1 MCNIA
6 FLCGDFLAESI
17 DVMEES
23 NGLLHVTLCRLECDL
38 VEAHQQLVALLWIL
52 LFSVIIWLDESI
64 RHDEG
69 CSERLYCLGKV
80 KVDDL
85 CECRVVGIQHL
96 LGLGDTFF
104 KHVDDFC
111 SLTLIDS

>member
-6 FLCGDFLAESI
+6 FLRGDSLAESI

-23 NGLLHVTLCRLECDL
+23 NGLLHVTLCRLERDL
-38 VEAHQQLVALLWIL
+38 VEAHQQLEALLWIL
-52 LFSVIIWLDESI
+52 LFSVIIWLE
-64 RHDEG
+64 EG

-104 KHVDDFC
+104 KHADDFC